1 MRLTSVRLLF
11 VATLAMVACRLPEV
25 PSPPATAS
33 TPVAVETTKS
43 LPFSPTTGLVL
54 DPPHAGPGARLTL
67 LGQDLGRPGTR
78 VRVGGREA
86 LWEVLARRVQGAT
99 DMIAVTVPQGARTG
113 VLEVLQDD
121 EIRTAPVAILSSL
134 TVTTGVLDLAA
145 PGVRTR
151 LEWSGMDTAGT
162 TIDRPR
168 VSWLADPADQAT
180 IDASGTLTALRAG
193 RVRLTA
199 QSGFIASPRQTTAV
213 TLSEAPDPIL
223 VGTSSTLFPFGAE
236 PMPFA
241 DKLALTTEAGTAS
254 LIEYQPT
261 PASLA
266 RVGRITDMIYPFRL
280 APHAQTVEQEGIL
293 FVDSTAGRV
302 RFVSLSGSGPS
313 QSVAWTAVGG
323 GTTLPGP
330 NTTHEIRLIEP
341 WGITEC
347 QDPYLIN
354 GGTAAATYAGRRMVV
369 ITDAGRGRVY
379 GWLPDPSS
387 HPREDDRNRDSVF
400 PLMGGNP
407 APVATPVPNASASA
421 NPNERFEAGD
431 SVPLDARGLI
441 AADKA
446 GLALPRGVTAGRM
459 VGGTTRIFI
468 ADSGYHRIRMLVRY
482 APSSA
487 TTARDTTGY
496 VTTLVGTGKRGNGL
510 DLATSVLSTNLYTL
524 PIGAPMDVALHEFS
538 KTSAVLNPIPNDLE
552 QNLYIADTDNRSIL
566 RLRLE
571 SPVRNNGGPST
582 GTNAIE
588 RELGRVR
595 FELCPMGYPV
605 QLQVAPDPNV
615 SSNAD
620 LLIADTSGN
629 AVWRYDIQ
637 SGLQGSMT
645 AKLKSWLGR
654 PNLTTPYPGLL
665 MPTAA
670 TLGRDA
676 GTIFVAD
683 SFNHM
688 IRSMDATSSQ
698 ACP

>member
-1 MRLTSVRLLF
+1 
-11 VATLAMVACRLPEV
+11 
-25 PSPPATAS
+25 
-33 TPVAVETTKS
+33 
-43 LPFSPTTGLVL
+43 
-54 DPPHAGPGARLTL
+54 
-67 LGQDLGRPGTR
+67 
-78 VRVGGREA
+78 
-86 LWEVLARRVQGAT
+86 
-99 DMIAVTVPQGARTG
+99 MIAVTVPQGARTG
-113 VLEVLQDD
+113 VLEVLQGD

-134 TVTTGVLDLAA
+134 AVNTGVLDLAA

-151 LEWSGMDTAGT
+151 LEWSGTDTAGT

-168 VSWLADPADQAT
+168 VSWMADPADLAT

-213 TLSEAPDPIL
+213 TISEAPDPIL

-241 DKLALTTEAGTAS
+241 DKLALSTAAGTAS

-261 PASLA
+261 PANLA
-266 RVGRITDMIYPFRL
+266 RVGRITDMIYPFYL
-280 APHAQTVEQEGIL
+280 APHNGTVKREGIL

-302 RFVSLSGSGPS
+302 RFVALSVSDPS

-330 NTTHEIRLIEP
+330 NTTYEIRLIEP
-341 WGITEC
+341 WGIAEC
-347 QDPYLIN
+347 EDPYLLP
-354 GGTAAATYAGRRMVV
+354 GTAATYAGRRMVV
-369 ITDAGRGRVY
+369 ITDAGRSRVY
-379 GWLPDPSS
+379 GWLPDPPT
-387 HPREDDRNRDSVF
+387 HTKEDPRNRDSVF

-421 NPNERFEAGD
+421 KPNERFEAGD
-431 SVPLDARGLI
+431 SVPLDARGI
-441 AADKA
+441 IEADKA
-446 GLALPRGVTAGRM
+446 GLFLPRGVAAGRM
-459 VGGTTRIFI
+459 IGGTTRIFI

-482 APSSA
+482 VPS
-487 TTARDTTGY
+487 TANTASGTTGY
-496 VTTLVGTGKRGNGL
+496 VTTLVGTGKRGNGM
-510 DLATSVLSTNLYTL
+510 DLGTSILSTNLYTL
-524 PIGAPMDVALHEFS
+524 PIAAPMDVALHEFS
-538 KTSAVLNPIPNDLE
+538 ENSAVLNPIPNDLE
-552 QNLYIADTDNRSIL
+552 QILYIADTDNRSIL

-588 RELGRVR
+588 RKLGRVR
-595 FELCPMGYPV
+595 FELCPVGYPV
-605 QLQVAPDPNV
+605 QLQVAPGPFI
-615 SSNAD
+615 SKNAD
-620 LLIADTSGN
+620 LLITDTSGN

-637 SGLQGSMT
+637 SASGSVS
-645 AKLKSWLGR
+645 AGLKSWLGR
-654 PNLTTPYPGLL
+654 PNLTTAYPGLL

-670 TLGRDA
+670 TLGKDA